1 MAKVFKMFFNQ
12 VDLLDEFTLEVA
24 AVAKEEEE
32 EEEEQQFFSFFFLLR
47 PITSKHNFK
56 KELTF
61 F

>member
-32 EEEEQQFFSFFFLLR
+32 EEEE
-47 PITSKHNFK
+47 
-56 KELTF
+56 
-61 F
+61 

>member
-24 AVAKEEEE
+24 AMAEEE